1 MGFEGCCLAEAYCI
15 QDDHRRSHAVLHM
28 CNAGIKYNLRPDP
41 SEPYDPTNEQDI
53 WNKPIH
59 NETVFYGYAWAQF

>member
-1 MGFEGCCLAEAYCI
+1 MAEAYCFGDGTI
-15 QDDHRRSHAVLHM
+15 CSQAVQHL
-28 CNAGIKYNLRPDP
+28 CPAGIKYNLRPDP

-59 NETVFYGYAWAQF
+59 NETVFYGYAWAQC